1 MLSHHPLSRAVI
13 RRIKQVY
20 SVKKADRSF
29 FHYQELNSFCRFLN
43 ELHSPQRHPVPSI
56 SSEEQ
61 ILRQWAEDVI
71 APLCPTQAQRS
82 KERKGLTW
90 AARAQTSLECYFGYF
105 GNWAYGSLGIRF
117 IEGRPGQFQCSVQPG
132 EGRPPFRGNRGIS
145 STLTG
150 ITLPATREGEMALKL
165 WDTIFLQEGFK
176 RLKRCHTC
184 EKWFVDK
191 GKNRIAK
198 FCGTSCTNRW
208 WNKGRRLDSPNL
220 GKRKKRR
227 KGGAS

>member
-1 MLSHHPLSRAVI
+1 MLSHQPISRAVI

-20 SVKKADRSF
+20 SVKKPDRF
-29 FHYQELNSFCRFLN
+29 FFLYQELNFFCRFLN
-43 ELHSPQRHPVPSI
+43 ELNSHNGDPDPSL
-56 SSEEQ
+56 SSQEQ
-61 ILRQWAEDVI
+61 ALRQWTEDVI

-90 AARAQTSLECYFGYF
+90 AARAGTSLEFYYGYF
-105 GNWAYGSLGIRF
+105 GNWAQGSLVIGYT
-117 IEGRPGQFQCSVQPG
+117 GTSPGFQCSVLPG
-132 EGRPPFRGNRGIS
+132 PYRTSVRGNRGVS
-145 STLTG
+145 ADLPAA
-150 ITLPATREGEMALKL
+150 TLPITREGEIAFKL
-165 WDTIFLQEGFK
+165 WDTIFLQEGFR

-198 FCGTSCTNRW
+198 FCSASCTNRW

>member
-1 MLSHHPLSRAVI
+1 MLSHQPLSRAVI

-20 SVKKADRSF
+20 SVKKADRF
-29 FHYQELNSFCRFLN
+29 FFLYQELNFFCRFLN
-43 ELHSPQRHPVPSI
+43 ELHGPNDDPDPSL
-56 SSEEQ
+56 SFQEQ
-61 ILRQWAEDVI
+61 LLRKWAEDVI

-90 AARAQTSLECYFGYF
+90 TARARTSLEFYFGYF
-105 GNWAYGSLGIRF
+105 GNWAYGSLSIKLAGA
-117 IEGRPGQFQCSVQPG
+117 PGKFQCSIQPG
-132 EGRPPFRGNRGIS
+132 EGRPPISGNRGVS
-145 STLTG
+145 ATLTG
-150 ITLPATREGEMALKL
+150 ITLPTTREGEIALKL
-165 WDTIFLQEGFK
+165 WNTIFLQEGFK

-198 FCGTSCTNRW
+198 FCSVSCTNRW